1 MSAVA
6 RRRPVAPPPIPL
18 AEALKRMVAD
28 GAHWRRLKL
37 LGPWPEVLGPAPE
50 TMASGDHHY
59 MVDRATAR
67 RALRKLAEMA
77 EPRP

>member
-6 RRRPVAPPPIPL
+6 RRRPVAPPTIPL
-18 AEALKRMVAD
+18 AEALERMVTD

-50 TMASGDHHY
+50 RMASGEHHY

-67 RALRKLAEMA
+67 RALRRLRAA
-77 EPRP
+77 A